1 MVPSLGG
8 IPCAALSAS
17 LALCAL
23 TPALTAAQPA
33 AASWSV
39 QPSPNVPHY
48 SDYLAHVAATSG
60 SNAWAVGEYFSTGTG
75 RTLVE
80 HWDGQR
86 WSVQP
91 SPSAGSAAGLAG
103 VAATSASSAWAVG
116 FSATGSTG
124 TNRTLIEH
132 WDGQRWAVQPS
143 PNVGIGRNDLTGVAA
158 TSASNAWAVGYVFR
172 GSGIQTLI
180 EHWDGQR
187 WAVQPSP
194 DLGTSNQLWGV
205 AATSAASAWA
215 VGSYG
220 NGTGPDQTLI
230 EHWDGQSWAVQSSPT
245 VGTQANVLYGVAA
258 TSASSAWAVG
268 SHPAGRT
275 LQTLVLNYH

>member
-1 MVPSLGG
+1 MRRLV
-8 IPCAALSAS
+8 CS

-91 SPSAGSAAGLAG
+91 SPSAGS
-103 VAATSASSAWAVG
+103 VG
-116 FSATGSTG
+116 A
-124 TNRTLIEH
+124 
-132 WDGQRWAVQPS
+132 
-143 PNVGIGRNDLTGVAA
+143 VAA
-158 TSASNAWAVGYVFR
+158 TSASNAWAVGSYQHSTPAARTF
-172 GSGIQTLI
+172 I
-180 EHWDGQR
+180 EHWNGQD
-187 WAVQPSP
+187 WAIQPSP
-194 DLGTSNQLWGV
+194 SVGV
-205 AATSAASAWA
+205 SANNLFS
-215 VGSYG
+215 
-220 NGTGPDQTLI
+220 
-230 EHWDGQSWAVQSSPT
+230 
-245 VGTQANVLYGVAA
+245 VAA

-268 SHPAGRT
+268 SYRGLSRT
-275 LQTLVLNYH
+275 LILNYH

>member
-1 MVPSLGG
+1 MTMVWPGAM
-8 IPCAALSAS
+8 IPRGAVPRRDPMRRLVCS

-143 PNVGIGRNDLTGVAA
+143 PNVGSGRNDLTGVAA

-172 GSGIQTLI
+172 GSGVQTLI

-187 WAVQPSP
+187 WAVQ
-194 DLGTSNQLWGV
+194 
-205 AATSAASAWA
+205 
-215 VGSYG
+215 
-220 NGTGPDQTLI
+220 
-230 EHWDGQSWAVQSSPT
+230 SSP
-245 VGTQANVLYGVAA
+245 GLSGQPSDLYGVTAI
-258 TSASSAWAVG
+258 SASSAWAVG
-268 SHPAGRT
+268 RT
-275 LQTLVLNYH
+275 AIGTGAVLIE

>member
-1 MVPSLGG
+1 MTMVWPGAM
-8 IPCAALSAS
+8 IPRGAVPRRDPMRRLVCS

-48 SDYLAHVAATSG
+48 SDYLAH
-60 SNAWAVGEYFSTGTG
+60 
-75 RTLVE
+75 
-80 HWDGQR
+80 
-86 WSVQP
+86 
-91 SPSAGSAAGLAG
+91 

-143 PNVGIGRNDLTGVAA
+143 PNVGSGRNDLTGVAA

-187 WAVQPSP
+187 WAVQ
-194 DLGTSNQLWGV
+194 
-205 AATSAASAWA
+205 
-215 VGSYG
+215 
-220 NGTGPDQTLI
+220 
-230 EHWDGQSWAVQSSPT
+230 SSP
-245 VGTQANVLYGVAA
+245 GLSGQPSDLYGVTAI
-258 TSASSAWAVG
+258 SASSAWAVG
-268 SHPAGRT
+268 RT
-275 LQTLVLNYH
+275 AIGTGAVLIE